1 MIEQELERLGLEA
14 KSIELLILC
23 RLRGY
28 SNYNSLDER
37 GKRLIL
43 EDLQSC
49 DPVQR
54 GNISWLQST
63 QTNTQASNQKPR
75 RPRESRV
82 TNQTDPIRSAGS

>member
-1 MIEQELERLGLEA
+1 MIEQELERHGLGA

-43 EDLQSC
+43 EDLQNC

-54 GNISWLQST
+54 GNISRLQST
-63 QTNTQASNQKPR
+63 QANTQPSNQKPCR
-75 RPRESRV
+75 TRQRRV
-82 TNQTDPIRSAGS
+82 TNQTDSVRSAGS